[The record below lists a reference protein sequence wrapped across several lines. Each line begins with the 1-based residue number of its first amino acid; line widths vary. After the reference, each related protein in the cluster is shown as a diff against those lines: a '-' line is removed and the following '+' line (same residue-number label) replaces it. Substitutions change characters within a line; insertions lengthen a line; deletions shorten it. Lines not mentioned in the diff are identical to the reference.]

1 MTRAAISIQIE
12 AAAKVSRTQ
21 LVKHLISFAGV
32 FFQYKVVA
40 GSLIGNGGSTP
51 MEVGGD
57 GEEADVDITME
68 KLEAEAREVRQF
80 TQDGFSRAVLQAPPQ
95 ISQSSSAQR
104 QSNKFR
110 QD

>member
-1 MTRAAISIQIE
+1 MYKLNYLYFRLLRYTE
-12 AAAKVSRTQ
+12 TK
-21 LVKHLISFAGV
+21 LPDGFCFC

-57 GEEADVDITME
+57 GDEGDVDITME

-80 TQDGFSRAVLQAPPQ
+80 TQDGFSRTVLHSPTQ